1 MSSDNP
7 YQAPRS
13 EVEDR
18 PPSDSA
24 DLQQIAS
31 GQKLIIYSI
40 ILNFLTMA
48 ARSSSGL
55 VLVLSLVA
63 AIMAIVGIVRLCG
76 GFGHS
81 TGTKVLLVIG
91 CLVPLVNLVILVV
104 LSVKATSR
112 LREAG
117 YKVGLLG
124 ASPP

>member
-1 MSSDNP
+1 MSSNNP
-7 YQAPRS
+7 YETPRS
-13 EVEDR
+13 QVDDG
-18 PPSDSA
+18 PSDSVE
-24 DLQQIAS
+24 LQQIAS

-40 ILNFLTMA
+40 ILNFITIALQH
-48 ARSSSGL
+48 SSGGLAL
-55 VLVLSLVA
+55 VASLVA
-63 AIMAIVGIVRLCG
+63 LVMSIIGIVRLCG

-91 CLVPLVNLVILVV
+91 CFIPLVNLVILVV
-104 LSVKATSR
+104 LSMKATGR